1 MQRSIKRTIGTT
13 LDYKGMLK
21 RRKNSLAR
29 ISKGDVAV
37 TGSCTQADHEL
48 QFKSTQLT
56 SLLQHILST
65 VNLTLIVDPKHY
77 HECDIWKASL
87 LYRINHLSLL
97 QNLFAK
103 SMRNS
108 LLVLFFLAL
117 VGHASAFVSRTLRSS
132 FPIVVNSRLFIFP
145 SLQKF
150 TDKGEYNK
158 VVDGLMVTQGISREQ
173 AEKEYDGK

>member
-1 MQRSIKRTIGTT
+1 
-13 LDYKGMLK
+13 
-21 RRKNSLAR
+21 
-29 ISKGDVAV
+29 
-37 TGSCTQADHEL
+37 
-48 QFKSTQLT
+48 
-56 SLLQHILST
+56 
-65 VNLTLIVDPKHY
+65 
-77 HECDIWKASL
+77 
-87 LYRINHLSLL
+87 
-97 QNLFAK
+97 
-103 SMRNS
+103 MRNS